1 MSARP
6 SVTAITVHSAL
17 LRAAVCLLLFVAILA
32 ARAPS
37 ALAHA
42 SFLDSTPKAGERLR
56 SSPPKLVVRFTEP
69 LNQSLSKA
77 TLVDAASGKRV
88 QTVKLRPA
96 KRSELELRPVTALPL
111 APYRVDWHTVSSVDG

>member
-6 SVTAITVHSAL
+6 SVAAVTHSAL
-17 LRAAVCLLLFVAILA
+17 LRAAVCLLFFFAVLA

-37 ALAHA
+37 AFAHA
-42 SFLDSTPKAGERLR
+42 AFLDSTPKAGERLH
-56 SSPPKLVVRFTEP
+56 SSPREIVLRFTEP

-88 QTVKLRPA
+88 QTAKLRPA
-96 KRSELELRPVTALPL
+96 KRSELELRPVAALPL
-111 APYRVDWHTVSSVDG
+111 